1 MTPRNALAPSRSRA
15 RSGRAAR
22 HALPAADAPVSRTM
36 DVLGAAVTAAAEAL
50 AAEPAPPASEYDD
63 AMLVDDGEPDGV
75 KLEDEPEAEPLPPP
89 LRDKPTAEE
98 LAALVK
104 QRQLFHAQSETMLQL
119 AKRHKE
125 LTGARLRQRVQRH
138 CVSVRCLRSRLAR
151 SRRGPAEH
159 RAEGRER
166 PPAGGAPRIY
176 AAALCAPH
184 ERATALKTL
193 LPPLA
198 AHRRTRS
205 ARASRSRRT
214 PKRC

>member
-1 MTPRNALAPSRSRA
+1 
-15 RSGRAAR
+15 
-22 HALPAADAPVSRTM
+22 M

-50 AAEPAPPASEYDD
+50 AAEPAPPPASEYDD
-63 AMLVDDGEPDGV
+63 AMVVDDGEPDGV

-125 LTGARLRQRVQRH
+125 VTGARLRQRVQRH
-138 CVSVRCLRSRLAR
+138 CVSMRCLRSRLAR

-176 AAALCAPH
+176 AAAPCAPH

-193 LPPLA
+193 SRRSLLAGGRQARAPRALA
-198 AHRRTRS
+198 ARRSGADGAVRRAVRARLTQLRS
-205 ARASRSRRT
+205 L
-214 PKRC
+214 P

>member
-1 MTPRNALAPSRSRA
+1 
-15 RSGRAAR
+15 
-22 HALPAADAPVSRTM
+22 M

-50 AAEPAPPASEYDD
+50 AAEPAPPPASEYDD
-63 AMLVDDGEPDGV
+63 AMVVDDGEPDGV

-125 LTGARLRQRVQRH
+125 VTGARLRQRVQRH

-176 AAALCAPH
+176 AAAPCAPH

-193 LPPLA
+193 SRRSLLAGGRQARAPRALA
-198 AHRRTRS
+198 ARRSGADGAVRRAVRARLTQLRS
-205 ARASRSRRT
+205 L
-214 PKRC
+214 P